1 MKGSTRNIYIKYCNR
16 TKLWRVLVVAEAK
29 LLDLFSL
36 NFVKMLSL
44 PWVSLKISG
53 YLLQQYSNILTNW
66 ILEITR
72 NRNQKFEWIRTL
84 WQKRTDPALKIRKW
98 EWEIRV
104 ERSHPMS
111 HTPHSIF
118 AFVKIYDQEKYLHYF
133 KRKVNRTELGNV
145 CKQNVIYLG
154 TYSWSQ
160 GSLINKVLVENLSR
174 KRWVNQAT

>member
-104 ERSHPMS
+104 ERSHLIPCLTLPTQYS
-111 HTPHSIF
+111 HLWRFMI
-118 AFVKIYDQEKYLHYF
+118 KRNIYIILKEKL
-133 KRKVNRTELGNV
+133 TE
-145 CKQNVIYLG
+145 QN
-154 TYSWSQ
+154 
-160 GSLINKVLVENLSR
+160 
-174 KRWVNQAT
+174 